1 MIKIAKRR
9 KGIWDNYTRKELIQA
24 VRDNAKYIKEN
35 SKGDISTSQYEKHI
49 EMLKMLTRTKRTKL
63 STMGNI
69 SRMNKEDIYRIKVYQ
84 EKIKGDSWVMNSDS
98 IIERMFSN
106 RPRYE
111 YENLSDVQK
120 GNLLKLLDVFNNTIF
135 HELEEKN
142 FLASNQLIDY
152 IAESNSNIS
161 FNSLQD
167 FMIRIARSNNMNRD
181 IADNELRG
189 FLSEYL

>member
-1 MIKIAKRR
+1 MARRR
-9 KGIWDNYTRKELIQA
+9 KGMWDNYTKKELIQA
-24 VRDNAKYIKEN
+24 VKDNATYIKSN
-35 SKGDISTSQYEKHI
+35 AKGDVSTSQYEKHI
-49 EMLKMLTRTKRTKL
+49 EMLKMLTGTKRTKI
-63 STMGNI
+63 STTGNI

-111 YENLSDVQK
+111 LENLTDVQK
-120 GNLLKLLDVFNNTIF
+120 RNMLKLLDVFNNTLF
-135 HELEEKN
+135 HELAEKN

-152 IAESNSNIS
+152 ISATNSDVS

-167 FMIRIARSNNMNRD
+167 FMLKISRTNNMNRD
-181 IADNELRG
+181 LADRELRG

>member
-1 MIKIAKRR
+1 M
-9 KGIWDNYTRKELIQA
+9 WDNYTKKELIQA

-35 SKGDISTSQYEKHI
+35 AKGEISTSQYEKHI
-49 EMLKMLTRTKRTKL
+49 EMLKMLTKTKRTKI
-63 STMGNI
+63 STTGNI

-111 YENLSDVQK
+111 FESLTDIQK
-120 GNLLKLLDVFNNTIF
+120 RNLLKLLDVFNNTIF
-135 HELEEKN
+135 HELAEKN
-142 FLASNQLIDY
+142 LLASNQLIDH
-152 IAESNSNIS
+152 ISEINSDVG
-161 FNSLQD
+161 FNSLQE
-167 FMIRIARSNNMNRD
+167 FMLKISRSNNMNSD
-181 IADNELRG
+181 IAEQELRG

>member
-1 MIKIAKRR
+1 MAKRK
-9 KGIWDNYTRKELIQA
+9 KGMWDNYTKKELLQA
-24 VRDNAKYIKEN
+24 VRENAKYIKEN
-35 SKGDISTSQYEKHI
+35 AKGDISTSQYEKHI
-49 EMLKMLTRTKRTKL
+49 EMLKMLTKTKRTKI
-63 STMGNI
+63 STTGNI

-111 YENLSDVQK
+111 LENLSELQK
-120 GNLLKLLDVFNNTIF
+120 RNLLKLLDVFNNTIF

-142 FLASNQLIDY
+142 LLSSNQLIDY
-152 IAESNSNIS
+152 ISEFNRDVS
-161 FNSLQD
+161 FNSLQE
-167 FMIRIARSNNMNRD
+167 FMIKISRSNNMNRD

-189 FLSEYL
+189 FLSDYL

>member
-1 MIKIAKRR
+1 MAKRK
-9 KGIWDNYTRKELIQA
+9 KGMWDNYTKKELLQA

-35 SKGDISTSQYEKHI
+35 AKGDISTSQYEKHI
-49 EMLKMLTRTKRTKL
+49 EMMKMLTRTKRTKI
-63 STMGNI
+63 STTGNI

-111 YENLSDVQK
+111 LENLSDIQK
-120 GNLLKLLDVFNNTIF
+120 RNLLNLLDVFNNSIF
-135 HELEEKN
+135 HELQEKN
-142 FLASNQLIDY
+142 LLASNQLIDY
-152 IAESNSNIS
+152 ISDYNRDVS
-161 FNSLQD
+161 FNSLQE
-167 FMIRIARSNNMNRD
+167 FMLKISRSNNMNRD
-181 IADNELRG
+181 IADQELRR

>member
-1 MIKIAKRR
+1 MAKRK
-9 KGIWDNYTRKELIQA
+9 KGMWDNYTKKELIQA
-24 VRDNAKYIKEN
+24 VKENAKYIKEN
-35 SKGDISTSQYEKHI
+35 AKGDISTSQYEKHI
-49 EMLKMLTRTKRTKL
+49 EMLKMLTRTKRTKI
-63 STMGNI
+63 STTGNI

-106 RPRYE
+106 RPKYE
-111 YENLSDVQK
+111 LENLSDVQK
-120 GNLLKLLDVFNNTIF
+120 RNLLKVLDVFNNTIF

-142 FLASNQLIDY
+142 LLASNQLIDY
-152 IAESNSNIS
+152 VSEFNRDVS

-167 FMIRIARSNNMNRD
+167 FMIRISRSNNMNRD
-181 IADNELRG
+181 IADQELRR

>member
-1 MIKIAKRR
+1 MAKHK
-9 KGIWDNYTRKELIQA
+9 KGMWDNYTKKELLQA

-35 SKGDISTSQYEKHI
+35 AKGDITSSQYEKHI
-49 EMLKMLTRTKRTKL
+49 EMLKMLTGTKRTKI
-63 STMGNI
+63 STTGNI

-111 YENLSDVQK
+111 LENLSDLQK
-120 GNLLKLLDVFNNTIF
+120 RNLLNLLDVFNNTIF

-142 FLASNQLIDY
+142 LLSSNQLIDY
-152 IAESNSNIS
+152 ISEFNSDVS
-161 FNSLQD
+161 FNSLQE
-167 FMIRIARSNNMNRD
+167 FMLKISRSNNMNRD
-181 IADNELRG
+181 IADQELRR

>member
-1 MIKIAKRR
+1 M
-9 KGIWDNYTRKELIQA
+9 WDNYTKKELIQA

-35 SKGDISTSQYEKHI
+35 AKGDISTSQYEKHI
-49 EMLKMLTRTKRTKL
+49 EMLKMLTKTKRTKI
-63 STMGNI
+63 STTGNI

-111 YENLSDVQK
+111 LENLSDVQK
-120 GNLLKLLDVFNNTIF
+120 SNLLKLLDVFNNSVF
-135 HELEEKN
+135 HELVEKN
-142 FLASNQLIDY
+142 IISSDQLIDY
-152 IAESNSNIS
+152 MSSTNSDVN
-161 FNSLQD
+161 FNSLQE
-167 FMIRIARSNNMNRD
+167 FMIKLSRSNNMNRD
-181 IADNELRG
+181 IADEELRR

>member
-1 MIKIAKRR
+1 MAKRK
-9 KGIWDNYTRKELIQA
+9 KGMWDNYTKKELIQA
-24 VRDNAKYIKEN
+24 VKENAKYIKEN
-35 SKGDISTSQYEKHI
+35 AKGDISTSQYEKHI
-49 EMLKMLTRTKRTKL
+49 EMLKMLTRTKRTKI
-63 STMGNI
+63 STTGNI

-106 RPRYE
+106 RPKYE
-111 YENLSDVQK
+111 LENLSDVQK
-120 GNLLKLLDVFNNTIF
+120 RNLLNLLDVFNNTIF

-142 FLASNQLIDY
+142 LLASNQLIDY
-152 IAESNSNIS
+152 ISEFNSDVS

-167 FMIRIARSNNMNRD
+167 FMIRISRSNNMNRD
-181 IADNELRG
+181 IADQELRG

>member
-1 MIKIAKRR
+1 MARR
-9 KGIWDNYTRKELIQA
+9 RRGMWDNYTKKELIQA
-24 VRDNAKYIKEN
+24 VKDNAKYIKEN
-35 SKGDISTSQYEKHI
+35 AKGDISTSQYEKHI
-49 EMLKMLTRTKRTKL
+49 EMLKIITNTKRTKI
-63 STMGNI
+63 STTGNI

-111 YENLSDVQK
+111 LENLTDVQK
-120 GNLLKLLDVFNNTIF
+120 RNMLKLLDVFNNTIF
-135 HELEEKN
+135 HELAEKN

-152 IAESNSNIS
+152 IAETNSDVS

-167 FMIRIARSNNMNRD
+167 FMIKISRSNNMTRD

>member
-1 MIKIAKRR
+1 M
-9 KGIWDNYTRKELIQA
+9 WDNYTKKELLQA
-24 VRDNAKYIKEN
+24 VRENAKYIKEN
-35 SKGDISTSQYEKHI
+35 AKGDISTSQYEKHI
-49 EMLKMLTRTKRTKL
+49 EMLKMLTGTKRTKI
-63 STMGNI
+63 STTGNI

-111 YENLSDVQK
+111 YENLSEIQK
-120 GNLLKLLDVFNNTIF
+120 RNLLNLLDVFNNSIF

-142 FLASNQLIDY
+142 FLSSNQLIDF
-152 IAESNSNIS
+152 ITEANRDVS

-167 FMIRIARSNNMNRD
+167 FMIRLSRSNNMNTD
-181 IADNELRG
+181 IADQELRR
-189 FLSEYL
+189 FLSDYL

>member
-1 MIKIAKRR
+1 MAKRN
-9 KGIWDNYTRKELIQA
+9 KGMWDNYTKKELIQA
-24 VRDNAKYIKEN
+24 VKENAKYIKEN
-35 SKGDISTSQYEKHI
+35 AKGDISTSQYEKHI
-49 EMLKMLTRTKRTKL
+49 EMLKMLTRTKRTKI
-63 STMGNI
+63 STTGNI

-106 RPRYE
+106 RPKYE
-111 YENLSDVQK
+111 LENLSDVQK
-120 GNLLKLLDVFNNTIF
+120 RNLLNLLDVFNNTIF

-142 FLASNQLIDY
+142 LLASNQLIDY
-152 IAESNSNIS
+152 ISEFNSDVS

-167 FMIRIARSNNMNRD
+167 FMIRISRSNNMNRD
-181 IADNELRG
+181 IADQELRG

>member
-1 MIKIAKRR
+1 MARRR
-9 KGIWDNYTRKELIQA
+9 KGMWDSYTKKELIQA
-24 VRDNAKYIKEN
+24 VKENAKYIKEN
-35 SKGDISTSQYEKHI
+35 AKGDISTSQYEKHI
-49 EMLKMLTRTKRTKL
+49 EMLKMLTGTKRTKI
-63 STMGNI
+63 STTGNI

-111 YENLSDVQK
+111 LENLTDVQK
-120 GNLLKLLDVFNNTIF
+120 RNMLKLLDVFNNTIF
-135 HELEEKN
+135 HELSEKN

-152 IAESNSNIS
+152 ISATNSDVS

-167 FMIRIARSNNMNRD
+167 FMLKISRTNNMNRD
-181 IADNELRG
+181 LADRELRG